1 MTENKKIQSA
11 SWELFQKEQEQQ
23 QNPENANPVAIDI
36 KKESTEA
43 LPTIAAAEILAE
55 SEPLPNP
62 ILEEMAQTT
71 IEKDGHKKKGLNIG
85 HDENKDKK
93 FMRICLIVFI
103 IAVAGSCTGLFIKF
117 SADKAFVKQELAGM
131 AQSNQE
137 AFDDIN
143 ARLSS
148 MEEQMQ
154 EISVV
159 LAEADQ
165 SISSSS
171 SANREAMAQ
180 KIEELNKQLANLKK
194 SLELL
199 KESKGNI

>member
-1 MTENKKIQSA
+1 MTEKRKIQST

-23 QNPENANPVAIDI
+23 NPQSPNPVAIDI
-36 KKESTEA
+36 NAQSAEA
-43 LPTIAAAEILAE
+43 IPTITAAEILDK
-55 SEPLPNP
+55 PLPTP
-62 ILEEMAQTT
+62 ISEEMEQTGM
-71 IEKDGHKKKGLNIG
+71 EKDVRQKKSINIG
-85 HDENKDKK
+85 QDKSKDKN

-103 IAVAGSCTGLFIKF
+103 IAVAGSCAGLFVKF
-117 SADKAFVKQELAGM
+117 SADKAFVRQELASM

-148 MEEQMQ
+148 MEEQMK
-154 EISVV
+154 EISLV

-171 SANREAMAQ
+171 SANRQAMAQ
-180 KIEELNKQLANLKK
+180 KIEELNKQLASLKK